1 MEEIV
6 STEPLEKEI
15 LSDARKKA
23 ERILKDADGEVVRIG
38 DEGVERTK
46 KALEDLCAHYE
57 SRARRYR
64 DESMAR
70 LPLEKARIKAAHIDG
85 LLVEAVD
92 SYLSALKPEER
103 DRILAALLSR
113 AAPLVGDA
121 GLRVRYCG
129 IGRSEAE
136 GLVKK
141 GLPHCAVSSLEED
154 KGIGSAG
161 IAAVTDDQNLTV
173 RATLDL
179 VAERLLDEKRG
190 ELAKTLCGE
199 ALNL

>member
-38 DEGVERTK
+38 DDGAAHIK
-46 KALEDLCAHYE
+46 QALEDLCAQYE
-57 SRARRYR
+57 SRAKRYR

-85 LLVEAVD
+85 LLVEAVN
-92 SYLSALKPEER
+92 SYLASLKPAER
-103 DRILAALLSR
+103 DRILMDLLQR
-113 AAPLVGDA
+113 AAPLVNGA
-121 GLRVRYCG
+121 GLGVRYCG
-129 IGRSEAE
+129 IEPSEAE
-136 GLVKK
+136 SLVKK
-141 GLPHCAVSSLEED
+141 ALPQSRITSMSED
-154 KGIGSAG
+154 KEIGSAG
-161 IAAVTDDQNLTV
+161 LVAVTDDQNLSV

-179 VAERLLDEKRG
+179 AGERLLDEERG